1 MLLNPQFPEASMPS
15 RDQYPAFTELL
26 PLIEIREGRY
36 LVRFAR
42 TRHELDEILRLRF
55 EIFNLE
61 LAEGLV
67 SSYSTGRDEDPFDRI
82 CHHLAVIDEPN
93 GQVVGTYRIQ
103 TGIMAAA
110 GQGFYSAG
118 EFNLCSLPAEIINDA
133 IELGRACI
141 AAEHRNTQVLY
152 LLWKGLAAYL
162 QHNQK
167 RYLFGCCSLTSQAP
181 AEGAALYRQLMKE
194 GWLHPAIYVEPHSHL
209 ACLADEVDLA
219 GVKPPA
225 IPRLF
230 RTYLRFGVKVCGP
243 PAIDRQF
250 KTIDYFV
257 IFDVAQMNAFSRRM
271 FFGG

>member
-1 MLLNPQFPEASMPS
+1 MLLNPQFSEASMPS
-15 RDQYPAFTELL
+15 RDSYPAFTELL
-26 PLIEIREGRY
+26 PLIELREGRY

-42 TRHELDEILRLRF
+42 TRNELDEILRLRF

-61 LAEGLV
+61 LAEGLIT
-67 SSYSTGRDEDPFDRI
+67 SYSTGRDEDPFDRT
-82 CHHLAVIDEPN
+82 CHHLAVIDEPR
-93 GQVVGTYRIQ
+93 GEVVGTYRIQ
-103 TGIMAAA
+103 TGTMAAA

-181 AEGAALYRQLMKE
+181 SEGAALYRQLMKE
-194 GWLHPAIYVEPHSHL
+194 GWLHPAIYVEPHSNL

>member
-1 MLLNPQFPEASMPS
+1 MLLKPQFPESSLSS
-15 RDQYPAFTELL
+15 RDPYPAFTQFL

-42 TRHELDEILRLRF
+42 TRDELDEILRLRF

-61 LAEGLV
+61 LAEGLG
-67 SSYSTGRDEDPFDRI
+67 SSYSTGRDEDQFDRT
-82 CHHLAVIDEPN
+82 CHHLAVIDELC

-103 TGIMAAA
+103 TGTMAAA

-118 EFNLCSLPAEIINDA
+118 EFNLCSLPAEVINNA

-181 AEGAALYRQLMKE
+181 EEGAALYRQLRQE
-194 GWLHPAIYVEPHSHL
+194 GWLHPAIFIEPHENL
-209 ACLADEVDLA
+209 ACRSSEVDLA

-257 IFDVAQMNAFSRRM
+257 IFDVAQMNPFSRRM